1 MDATREIKKLV
12 IPLLTWYNESKRPLP
27 WREPGP
33 GGRPE
38 PYHVWVS
45 EIMLQQTRVAAVL
58 GYYARFLERFP
69 TLQDLAGA
77 DEDSLMKCW
86 QGLGYYSRARNL
98 QRAARVI
105 VSDHGGVFPSD
116 YDSIRALPG
125 IGDYTAGAVAS
136 IAFGLPRAAVDGNVL
151 RVVTRLTA
159 DGRDI
164 SSPAMKRDLADAL
177 EEVMPLKAPGAFNQ
191 ALMELGA
198 TVCVPNGA
206 PLCESCP
213 AKAFCRA
220 HKQGKELQFP
230 VKPSKK
236 PRRAEDR
243 AVYLLFHQ
251 GQVALR
257 KRPSKGLLAG
267 LWEFPNT
274 PAGEP
279 SPLAVSSW
287 GFAGTARHIF
297 THVEWHMALY
307 TAQAEGPELPQGWVW
322 ADSRDLEQTYSI
334 PSAFSGALEVAQR
347 YLREKGDG

>member
-1 MDATREIKKLV
+1 MGATREVKKLV
-12 IPLLTWYNESKRPLP
+12 IPLLAWYNENKRPLP

-69 TLQDLAGA
+69 TVQDLAEA

-105 VSDHGGVFPSD
+105 VSDHGGVFPNH
-116 YDSIRALPG
+116 YAAIRALPG
-125 IGDYTAGAVAS
+125 VGDYTAGAVAS

-159 DGRDI
+159 DSRDI
-164 SSPAMKRDLADAL
+164 SSPATKRSVADTL
-177 EEVMPLKAPGAFNQ
+177 EDAMPLKAPGEFNQ

-198 TVCVPNGA
+198 TVCLPNGA
-206 PLCESCP
+206 PLCGLCP
-213 AKAFCRA
+213 AREFCLA
-220 HKQGKELQFP
+220 HKQGKELLFP
-230 VKPSKK
+230 VKPGKK
-236 PRRAEDR
+236 ARRVEDR

-251 GQVALR
+251 GRVALR
-257 KRPSKGLLAG
+257 KRPDRGLLAG

-274 PAGEP
+274 RSGEAP
-279 SPLAVSSW
+279 PLAAPRW
-287 GFAGTARHIF
+287 EFAGTARHIF
-297 THVEWHMALY
+297 THVEWHMKLY
-307 TAQAEGPELPQGWVW
+307 TAQAEGPGLPEGWVW
-322 ADSRDLEQTYSI
+322 ADERDLAQTYSI
-334 PSAFSGALEVAQR
+334 PSAFSGALEVVR
-347 YLREKGDG
+347 TFLRGKGDG